1 MKGTFLKTLR
11 YTGLIIVLFLGL
23 ISIVATGDNG
33 DELGNG
39 DGASESD
46 SVKTTQ
52 QGQVEGYLDEETG
65 VMAWQGIP
73 FAKPPVGE
81 LRWKAPQDPEPWSG
95 TLEATQSGPPSL
107 QFEMDRTWHQTG
119 DIIGSE
125 DCLYLDIYR
134 PDSDETDLPVYFWIH
149 GGSNKF
155 GGAAQYAEHG
165 ESMAKELEVVV
176 VITQYRLGPFGWFR
190 HIDMRD
196 GDVENYSNSGN
207 FGTLDQIK
215 ALEWVQNNISG
226 FGGNPDN
233 VTIAGQSAGGH
244 NVMNLVISPLAEGL
258 FHKAVCQSGIMPVV
272 EPTDDTA
279 ETVITELGIEGDDPV
294 EDLKNAS
301 AEEIL
306 EASTSIQSFS
316 AYADGYVLPDTVVNA
331 VHQGDYNSV
340 PIIVGV
346 NYNEWFNFLPL
357 YGPQLQKPV
366 WANAYDLFDPD
377 FDPDQEWTYEDIF
390 PNENEEALYQAA
402 GRYPS
407 MGYRAKYLDELATY
421 LRQQQD
427 EVYGYVFE
435 WAGGGVAEM
444 EEFAKVFGAA
454 HSMEIPFFF
463 GLDDSLFGY
472 SFIPENEAGRKDLQN
487 AMQTYLYNF
496 MTTGDPGVADDGTPW
511 DPWSNE
517 EGFNKAI
524 TFDADANEAIL
535 EYITD
540 KLTFEEV
547 YTAMEE
553 EIGSWPA
560 EFQENW
566 GWLPASMTTQE
577 PEFIRFSHLLDFEA
591 LEGAEVY
598 SGTYGYDV
606 DQWSGYQV
614 AGYRLEIPEG
624 WDPGTDG
631 LVLYCHGYRGDNP
644 QLSISNAQPLRQYLL
659 NTDYAWAAS
668 SYGENGYN
676 LATGVIGTRVL
687 LDLIEAEFGEQPDP
701 VYIIGHSM
709 GGHITARS
717 VTEYPDAYDGAMPM
731 CGVVGGAIEQFSSSL
746 DWTLLA
752 NYFSGLN
759 SELAF
764 TEEEAGIFHGT
775 VFGEQ
780 GDGNGDFGYIPT
792 YEEIQDYDGEQAE
805 LNSTGET
812 FRDATMYRTGGQ
824 RPMYEEA
831 FSQMAYFQTGQ
842 QGLSF
847 AMDPT
852 RGGDRGIAVDNQERT
867 YQLDGDSGL
876 TQEEEDLNDGIQR
889 ISPDEDEVDFDFEDV
904 MFPVH
909 GDITIPVL
917 SMHDIGDYFVPF
929 EHERIYAENVEKAG
943 NSDLLR
949 TRIYRSID
957 HCGFTPQETI
967 QAFVD
972 LAAWVEAGIVPE
984 GDNVLDPAQV
994 AADDY
999 GCEFTLEKRDADQY
1013 TDGEGN
1019 WICE

>member
-1 MKGTFLKTLR
+1 MKRKAFKTLR
-11 YTGLIIVLFLGL
+11 CLAVMIVLLLGF
-23 ISIVATGDNG
+23 ISIIGTGDD
-33 DELGNG
+33 DEKDWSLLRSTEQGV
-39 DGASESD
+39 
-46 SVKTTQ
+46 VK
-52 QGQVEGYLDEETG
+52 GHLDEDAD

-73 FAKPPVGE
+73 FAKPPVGD

-95 TLEATQSGPPSL
+95 KLEATQSGPPSL

-119 DIIGSE
+119 NIIGSE

-134 PDSDETDLPVYFWIH
+134 PDSEETDLPVYFWIH
-149 GGSNKF
+149 GGSNRF

-165 ESMAKELEVVV
+165 KSMANELNVVV

-190 HIDMRD
+190 HVDMRD

-215 ALEWVQNNISG
+215 ALEWVQNNISE
-226 FGGNPDN
+226 FGGNPNN

-272 EPTDDTA
+272 EPTDTNA
-279 ETVITELGIEGDDPV
+279 ETIISNLGIVSDNPADE
-294 EDLKNAS
+294 LRNAG
-301 AEEIL
+301 AEQIL
-306 EASTSIQSFS
+306 AAGATIQTFN
-316 AYADGYVLPDTVVNA
+316 AFADGYVIPDTVVNA
-331 VHQGDYNSV
+331 VYQGDYNSV

-346 NYNEWFNFLPL
+346 NHNEWFDFLPL
-357 YGPQLQKPV
+357 YGPQLGKPLWGNV
-366 WANAYDLFDPD
+366 YDLFDPN
-377 FDPDQEWTYEDIF
+377 FDPEHEWTYAEIF

-407 MGYRAKYLDELATY
+407 MGYRAKYLDELASY
-421 LRQQQD
+421 LSEQQE
-427 EVYGYVFE
+427 EVYGYRFD

-444 EEFAKVFGAA
+444 EDFAKVFGAA

-487 AMQTYLYNF
+487 AMQTYLHNF
-496 MTTGDPGVADDGTPW
+496 MTTGDPGFADDGTPW

-517 EGFNKAI
+517 VGAIKAI
-524 TFDADANEAIL
+524 TFNADANEAIL
-535 EYITD
+535 GYITD
-540 KLTFEEV
+540 ELTFEEV
-547 YTAMEE
+547 NNALTAELA
-553 EIGSWPA
+553 SWPEA
-560 EFQENW
+560 FRDAW

-577 PEFIRFSHLLDFEA
+577 PESIRFSHLLDFEA
-591 LEGAEVY
+591 QEGAEAY

-606 DQWSGYQV
+606 DQWSGYQI
-614 AGYRLEIPEG
+614 AGHRLEIPEG
-624 WDPGTDG
+624 WDPATDG
-631 LVLYCHGYRGDNP
+631 LVLYCHGYRGDVP
-644 QLSISNAQPLRQYLL
+644 QLSISNAQPLRQYLISMG
-659 NTDYAWAAS
+659 YAWAAS
-668 SYGENGYN
+668 SYSENGYN
-676 LATGVIGTRVL
+676 IATGVIGTRVL
-687 LDLIEAEFGEQPDP
+687 LDLIEAELGEMPDP

-752 NYFSGLN
+752 NYFSELN
-759 SELAF
+759 YSLPFALAD
-764 TEEEAGIFHGT
+764 AGVFLET
-775 VFGEQ
+775 VFGPVINED
-780 GDGNGDFGYIPT
+780 GDRSGEGAFGYIPPLGPSY
-792 YEEIQDYDGEQAE
+792 YEGREAI
-805 LNSTGET
+805 LNGTGET
-812 FRDATMYRTGGQ
+812 FKDATMYRTGGE
-824 RPMYEEA
+824 RPMYDLA
-831 FSQMAYFQTGQ
+831 FANMAYFQTAQ

-852 RGGDRGIAVDNQERT
+852 SGGGRGIVVDNWDRT
-867 YQLDGDSGL
+867 YQLDGDPGQ
-876 TQEEEDLNDGIQR
+876 TQEELDLNNGIARIALDG
-889 ISPDEDEVDFDFEDV
+889 EFDFEDV

-929 EHERIYAENVEKAG
+929 EHERIYAGKVADAG
-943 NSDLLR
+943 NSNLLR

-967 QAFVD
+967 QAFAD
-972 LAAWVEAGIVPE
+972 LAAWVEGGIVPE
-984 GDNVLDPAQV
+984 GNNVLDPAQV

-999 GCEFTLEKRDADQY
+999 GCQFTLQQRPADQY
-1013 TDGEGN
+1013 TDGEGT
-1019 WICE
+1019 WICDQ